1 MTMELS
7 AIGLSGIQAGLT
19 GTTKSATGM
28 VNEVGQTF
36 QELLN
41 SLSETE
47 NTSDTLMQ
55 QFSAGGDVDLHELM
69 IAMEQTDVNF
79 KVAMN
84 IQGKLVS
91 AYQEIMRMQV

>member
-7 AIGLSGIQAGLT
+7 AIGTSGIQTGLT

-28 VNEVGQTF
+28 VDEVGKTF
-36 QELLN
+36 QEMLN

>member
-1 MTMELS
+1 MELS
-7 AIGLSGIQAGLT
+7 AIGTSGIQAGLT
-19 GTTKSATGM
+19 GTTKSAAGM
-28 VNEVGQTF
+28 VNEVGKTF

-69 IAMEQTDVNF
+69 IAMEKTDVNF
-79 KVAMN
+79 RVAMN

>member
-1 MTMELS
+1 MNIN
-7 AIGLSGIQAGLT
+7 AISTTGIQSGFVDS
-19 GTTKSATGM
+19 TKSASSM
-28 VNEVGQTF
+28 VSDVGKTF

-69 IAMEQTDVNF
+69 IAMEKTDVNF
-79 KVAMN
+79 RVAMN

>member
-1 MTMELS
+1 MDIS
-7 AIGLSGIQAGLT
+7 SIGTSGIQAGLT

-28 VNEVGQTF
+28 VNEVGKTF

-47 NTSDTLMQ
+47 NTSDTMMQ
-55 QFSAGGDVDLHELM
+55 QFAAGGDVDLHELM